1 MAKTFEEV
9 TEKIRESLLSEFDEL
24 GEKKSKNNLNEND
37 LDFYLA
43 RDRKAAIVLKTLQ
56 LEMQHE
62 IIVMKKGKLKNPETS
77 KAKKAIQ

>member
-9 TEKIRESLLSEFDEL
+9 TEKVRESLLDEFDEI

-62 IIVMKKGKLKNPETS
+62 IIVMKRGKLKTPETS
-77 KAKKAIQ
+77 KAKELK

>member
-9 TEKIRESLLSEFDEL
+9 TEKIRESLLCEFDEI
-24 GEKKSKNNLNEND
+24 GEKKSKDNLNEND

-77 KAKKAIQ
+77 KARITQ